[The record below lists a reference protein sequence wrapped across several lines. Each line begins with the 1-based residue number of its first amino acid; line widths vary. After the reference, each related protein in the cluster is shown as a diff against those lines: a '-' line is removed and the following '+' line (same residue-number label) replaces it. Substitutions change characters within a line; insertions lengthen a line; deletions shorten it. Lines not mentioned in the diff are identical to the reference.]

1 MIKDEIL
8 ELLDEKPIKAI
19 KLRFL
24 FAGMNAVDIAELFDD
39 ASKERIMR
47 IFRLLPKSIAAE
59 VFSYI
64 DSDEQQIIIE
74 ALSDSE
80 VSDIMNKLFVDD
92 AVDLIEEMPA
102 DVVNRLLLSTNPE
115 KRKTINQ
122 LLQYP
127 EDSAGSI
134 MTTEYAELREE
145 FTVRE
150 AFEHIRMTGIN
161 KETIYT
167 SYVIQPGRLLVGIVT
182 AKKLMLAGPE
192 DTIGGIMKTNFIF
205 AHTTDDREQVA
216 ALFRRYGL
224 LSMPI
229 VDRDQHLVGIV
240 TVDDVVQVIEEE
252 NTEDFEKMGALTP
265 SEEPYLKTGIFKL
278 AGNRIVWLLFLMLS
292 ATITGIVITGF
303 TEVLAALPV
312 LVAFIPMLMDT
323 AGNAGTQTSTLI
335 IRGMALEEIRFRDLA
350 VILWKEFRVALL
362 CGLALGLINF
372 VRIYLMN
379 GKNAVLSLTVTLSLL
394 CTIMMAKALGCVLP
408 MAAKKL
414 KLDPAIMAAPLLT
427 TLIDG
432 TALIVYFTIARLLLG
447 V

>member
-8 ELLDEKPIKAI
+8 ELLNENPIRAV

-39 ASKERIMR
+39 ASKERIMQ
-47 IFRLLPKSIAAE
+47 IFRLLPKSIAAD

-64 DSDEQQIIIE
+64 DPDEQQIIIE

-134 MTTEYAELREE
+134 MTTEYVELGEDSA
-145 FTVRE
+145 VKE
-150 AFEHIRMTGIN
+150 AFEHIRKTGIN

-167 SYVIQPGRLLVGIVT
+167 SYVIKPGRLLVGIVT
-182 AKKLMLAGPE
+182 AKKLMLANP
-192 DTIGGIMKTNFIF
+192 DDAIGKIMNTNFIF
-205 AHTTDDREQVA
+205 AYTTDDQEQVA
-216 ALFRRYGL
+216 ALFKKYGL

-229 VDRDQHLVGIV
+229 VDKDQHLVGIV

-252 NTEDFEKMGALTP
+252 NTEDFEKMGALNP

-292 ATITGIVITGF
+292 ATITGIIITSF
-303 TEVLAALPV
+303 EDALAVLPV

-323 AGNAGTQTSTLI
+323 AGNAGTQTSTLV

-350 VILWKEFRVALL
+350 IVLWKEFRVALL
-362 CGLALGLINF
+362 CGLGLGLINF
-372 VRIYLMN
+372 VRIYIMN
-379 GKNAVLSLTVTLSLL
+379 GKNPVLSLTVTLSLL
-394 CTIMMAKALGCVLP
+394 CTILMAKTIGCVLP

-427 TLIDG
+427 TIIDG
-432 TALIVYFTIARLLLG
+432 TALTIYFTIAKLLLG

>member
-8 ELLDEKPIKAI
+8 KLLGENPIKAV

-24 FAGMNAVDIAELFDD
+24 FANMNAVDIAELFDG

-47 IFRLLPKSIAAE
+47 IFRLLPKNIAAD

-64 DSDEQQIIIE
+64 DSDKQQIIIKT
-74 ALSDSE
+74 LSDSE

-102 DVVNRLLLSTNPE
+102 NVVNRLLLSTNPE

-134 MTTEYAELREE
+134 MTTEYAELSEAS
-145 FTVRE
+145 TVKD
-150 AFEHIRMTGIN
+150 AFEHIRKTGVN

-167 SYVIQPGRLLVGIVT
+167 SYVIKPGRLLVGIVT
-182 AKKLMLAGPE
+182 AKKLMLANPE
-192 DTIGGIMKTNFIF
+192 DTIGRIMNTNFIF
-205 AHTTDDREQVA
+205 AYTTDDREQVA
-216 ALFRRYGL
+216 VLFRRYGL

-229 VDRDQHLVGIV
+229 VDKDQHLVGIV

-252 NTEDFEKMGALTP
+252 NTEDFEKMGALNP

-278 AGNRIVWLLFLMLS
+278 AGNRILWLLFLMLS
-292 ATITGIVITGF
+292 ATITGTVITGF
-303 TEVLAALPV
+303 AEILAALPV
-312 LVAFIPMLMDT
+312 LMAFIPMLMDT
-323 AGNAGTQTSTLI
+323 GGNAGTQTSTLI
-335 IRGMALEEIRFRDLA
+335 IRGMALDEIRFRDLPI
-350 VILWKEFRVALL
+350 VLWKEFRVAIF

-372 VRIYLMN
+372 IRVYLMN

-394 CTIMMAKALGCVLP
+394 CTIMMAKTLGCALP

-414 KLDPAIMAAPLLT
+414 RLDPAIMAAPIIT
-427 TLIDG
+427 TIIDG
-432 TALIVYFTIARLLLG
+432 TALIVYFSIARLLLG